1 MIHAAVFG
9 TEKVITSRFGCFEP
23 FGGVF
28 AGHDV
33 GLDTKGGYEHV
44 VNHILAG
51 HDQFDLATNRNM
63 QLIDF
68 ALTSR
73 MLELPH
79 PLFADNVNFQSVLW
93 WTILGKVNLRSP
105 NEDAHRNDQGNDRPE
120 RL

>member
-9 TEKVITSRFGCFEP
+9 AEKVITSRFGPFEP

-33 GLDTKGGYEHV
+33 SLDAKGGHEHV

-51 HDQFDLATNRNM
+51 HDQFDLLTNWNM

-73 MLELPH
+73 MLKLPH
-79 PLFADNVNFQSVLW
+79 PLLADNINFQRILW
-93 WTILGKVNLRSP
+93 RTILGEVNLRSP
-105 NEDAHRNDQGNDRPE
+105 NEDAHRNDQGNN
-120 RL
+120 